1 MPPRKR
7 AKIVDTRGQD
17 TGLTRIAQNASVPQA
32 QCSTTTAIVPGK
44 PRRAVRGRRG
54 GLKDLHNMPFDIIL
68 EIVVHLHPR
77 DLLNLARTNKEWR
90 AFLMDRRQHALW
102 KAARIRQEPTLP
114 DIPTFFSEPA
124 YANFMFFKDCMACGR
139 PNASK
144 VYWIFGLRLCKHT
157 CGNLLLLS
165 SDGYLDTRYMVSTE
179 MGHTEYR
186 YLASAKA
193 GAPRIR
199 EERTAYLKSEV
210 DLFLQRWQ
218 ALATKEEK
226 LQLLKDCHE
235 AVVERCQ
242 VGSRLGNWDLS
253 RKRKRSKELHSIK
266 DERFSAVRKRLSD
279 EGWDAELASME
290 HSDGIERLYNLTMKR
305 AVKLTDKGWN
315 NIREDVIML
324 MQEYRT
330 QRLRRERRIVVEDR
344 VRALC
349 KAYKEYFT
357 SRDEEPRLRYDG
369 VELTPGDL
377 AYLPGFVELL
387 EADNDVKVSKAS
399 FAPLMAE
406 ERWPDH
412 VAQWQERIKQR
423 LRAIVLSAL
432 TTADADSNVGPDET
446 VDVLQL
452 AVAQFQCRCPCAYC
466 VRLKALRWRDVLSHS
481 CGRHNFRWPHGI
493 RSFSDFDEYVSI
505 ACDGEVFRLPPLCLD
520 MITREVLVACGQD
533 PGKVTFEEMQACPVR
548 LPCCEPSESRTCP
561 TPGPTLD
568 WLSAVSA
575 RGIP

>member
-1 MPPRKR
+1 
-7 AKIVDTRGQD
+7 
-17 TGLTRIAQNASVPQA
+17 
-32 QCSTTTAIVPGK
+32 
-44 PRRAVRGRRG
+44 
-54 GLKDLHNMPFDIIL
+54 
-68 EIVVHLHPR
+68 
-77 DLLNLARTNKEWR
+77 
-90 AFLMDRRQHALW
+90 
-102 KAARIRQEPTLP
+102 
-114 DIPTFFSEPA
+114 
-124 YANFMFFKDCMACGR
+124 
-139 PNASK
+139 
-144 VYWIFGLRLCKHT
+144 
-157 CGNLLLLS
+157 
-165 SDGYLDTRYMVSTE
+165 
-179 MGHTEYR
+179 
-186 YLASAKA
+186 
-193 GAPRIR
+193 
-199 EERTAYLKSEV
+199 
-210 DLFLQRWQ
+210 
-218 ALATKEEK
+218 
-226 LQLLKDCHE
+226 
-235 AVVERCQ
+235 
-242 VGSRLGNWDLS
+242 
-253 RKRKRSKELHSIK
+253 
-266 DERFSAVRKRLSD
+266 
-279 EGWDAELASME
+279 
-290 HSDGIERLYNLTMKR
+290 
-305 AVKLTDKGWN
+305 
-315 NIREDVIML
+315 ML

-399 FAPLMAE
+399 FAPLMAQ

-432 TTADADSNVGPDET
+432 TTADADSNVGSDET

-452 AVAQFQCRCPCAYC
+452 AIAQFQCRCPCAYC

-520 MITREVLVACGQD
+520 MITREVVVACGQD
-533 PGKVTFEEMQACPVR
+533 PEKVTFEEMQACPVR

-561 TPGPTLD
+561 APGPTLD